1 MNFSRFRA
9 FAVQGCR
16 AAWRAARGGRTLS
29 DITAIRRLLEV
40 LVLLSLFV
48 TAYFAKDLL
57 LPILLGF
64 LLALTLSPLIRAFQ
78 KVGIAPPFGAVLL
91 IGAAGLVIF
100 LLIGLSAGTIASWAD
115 EIPSMGNEIKRKLQ
129 GWVETVESV
138 RSASEEVENITT
150 ENGGTAEPDE
160 VVVKQPGLLNNA
172 MNTGMKVGGTI
183 AVALILALFL
193 LASGDMFYLKLVQSF
208 QTFTGKKRAL
218 MAVYDVERRVSRYLL
233 TITMINAGLG
243 ISIGL
248 YLFALGLPV
257 PYIFGLA
264 AFLLNFLPYIGGVI
278 GSILVGAYAIATFD
292 SLGFAV
298 LAPIGYQI
306 LTGIEGQFVTPYL
319 VGRRL
324 ELNTVAVFLTVV
336 FWGWLWGIAGAL
348 VAVPFL
354 VVFKVICENVTSLH
368 IIGNFLDKSDPD
380 TTLSAAEEAAAE
392 KPVAG

>member
-1 MNFSRFRA
+1 
-9 FAVQGCR
+9 
-16 AAWRAARGGRTLS
+16 LS

-354 VVFKVICENVTSLH
+354 VVFKVICENITSLH